1 MPIRIYADTSVY
13 GGVFDSGID
22 EASREFFEQVKSG
35 RFELVT
41 SSVVADELALAPDHV
56 RGQFE
61 MFLPRA
67 DLVPVEAK
75 SIALQHAYLKA
86 GIVGEK

>member
-22 EASREFFEQVKSG
+22 VASREFFEQVKNG
-35 RFELVT
+35 YFELVT
-41 SSVVADELALAPDHV
+41 SSVVADELTLAPERV

-61 MFLPRA
+61 MFLPLA
-67 DLVPVEAK
+67 DVVPVEAK
-75 SIALQHAYLKA
+75 SIA
-86 GIVGEK
+86 